1 MEITVNSDDRLE
13 LGYQYKAKLHVLPF
27 PIYRIDLW
35 GWRCK
40 VEYQLRLSG
49 VLCTWEETDE
59 ENKIYMYYQL
69 YRKQDISHGEVF
81 QWCVFVYD
89 RISCLSRVQLGYDPE
104 AIPAYIRLWTD
115 LWTTLKYS
123 ISYWYIGV
131 IILLATV
138 AIPWAKRKE

>member
-1 MEITVNSDDRLE
+1 MVTVDSKDKLE
-13 LGYQYKAKLHVLPF
+13 LGYQYKAKLHLRPF
-27 PIYRIDLW
+27 PVYRIDLW

-40 VEYQLRLSG
+40 IEYQLRLSG

-59 ENKIYMYYQL
+59 EDKIYMYYQL
-69 YRKQDISHGEVF
+69 YREEDITHSDVF

-89 RISCLSRVQLGYDPE
+89 RISCLSRVQLGFDPE
-104 AIPAYIRLWTD
+104 AIPGYIRLWTD

-123 ISYWYIGV
+123 ISYWYVGV

-138 AIPWAKRKE
+138 VIPWAKRKE